1 MLPKISTQIK
11 HGTPALYFHHAGL
24 TNTGLCREH
33 NEDAYKLPE
42 DTDSAILARNGHLY
56 VLADGMGGHDHG
68 EIASALTIE
77 SINAEYY
84 ATAWSLSAHNP
95 EPMIIDTLS
104 HAILKAN
111 HQVIETTDGGG
122 TTVVAVVLH
131 GDSLVAMNVGDS
143 RAYLLRDDEL
153 RLISRDHSWVSM
165 MVEMGKLSPEEA
177 IYDPRRNI
185 LYQAIGQGSELE
197 IHIDREKLKVD
208 DTIILCS
215 DGLWSEIDEQVMKEI
230 ISQAPSPQAATEKLI
245 ESANAAGGSDNITA
259 IVIQVT
265 DRKPG

>member
-1 MLPKISTQIK
+1 MSAKIEY
-11 HGTPALYFHHAGL
+11 GTPALYFHHAVL

-42 DTDSAILARNGHLY
+42 DTDGAILARNGHLY
-56 VLADGMGGHDHG
+56 VLADGMGGHHHG

-77 SINAEYY
+77 SVNAEYY
-84 ATAWSLSAHNP
+84 AANGSLPGHNP
-95 EPMIIDTLS
+95 EPMIIDALS
-104 HAILKAN
+104 QAILIAN
-111 HQVIETTDGGG
+111 HQIIETTDGGG
-122 TTVVAVVLH
+122 TTVVAAVLH
-131 GDSLVAMNVGDS
+131 GDTLVTMNVGDS

-153 RLISRDHSWVSM
+153 HLISRDHSWVSM

-177 IYDPRRNI
+177 LFDPRRNI
-185 LYQAIGQGSELE
+185 LYQALGQGSELE
-197 IHIDREKLKVD
+197 IHIDREKLKPN

-215 DGLWSEIDEQVMKEI
+215 DGLWSEIDERVMKDI
-230 ISQAPSPQAATEKLI
+230 VSRAPSPQAATEKLI

-265 DRKPG
+265 DQKLA